1 MITAAESLNEISYD
15 DTISYCL
22 KPEESK
28 VETLI
33 ELYDERPLENVLGV
47 EMFRPERVVYIC
59 PDRIASNQK
68 IQQKLRQYF
77 QHRGIKTELIF
88 LRAQIYDT
96 DAMRKLFQ
104 KTVERYP
111 DCAIDITGGTD
122 AVLFAAGLLSADTE
136 IPVFTYSRR
145 KNRFYDIRNASFAAN
160 LPCSLSYSV
169 EDCFL
174 MAGGS
179 MRTGRVNNAVLC
191 HYMDDIEPFFRIY
204 LEHRRQ
210 WVKIVTYIQRISPG
224 NADGSFS
231 LTVSGRYTVKGEQ
244 ASRISA
250 PEEVLRQFEDL
261 GFIQDLSIVADESVA
276 FRFRDAQVR
285 AWLRDVGS
293 VLELYIYKICLD
305 SGLFQDVITS
315 AVVDWDGDSGRNAV
329 TNELDVMCTRGI
341 TPVFISCKTCDAK
354 TEALNELAIL
364 RDRFGGRIARAAIVT
379 AEKGGIALRNRA
391 AELGIAVIDVNDLV
405 SGRTEKRIRN
415 LVKD

>member
-1 MITAAESLNEISYD
+1 M
-15 DTISYCL
+15 
-22 KPEESK
+22 K
-28 VETLI
+28 
-33 ELYDERPLENVLGV
+33 
-47 EMFRPERVVYIC
+47 
-59 PDRIASNQK
+59 RI
-68 IQQKLRQYF
+68 R
-77 QHRGIKTELIF
+77 KTEQHPDF
-88 LRAQIYDT
+88 FFGFGSAETVSRAADGGAGGIAAVRDRSAAKSGT
-96 DAMRKLFQ
+96 GG
-104 KTVERYP
+104 
-111 DCAIDITGGTD
+111 TGGTD

-191 HYMDDIEPFFRIY
+191 QYMDDIEPFFRIY

-231 LTVSGRYTVKGEQ
+231 LTVSGKYTVKGEQ
-244 ASRISA
+244 ASRINA
-250 PEEVLRQFEDL
+250 PEEVLRQFEEL
-261 GFIQDLSIVADESVA
+261 GFIQDLSVVADESVG
-276 FRFRDAQVR
+276 FRFRDAQIR

-379 AEKGGIALRNRA
+379 AEKGGVSLRNRA